1 MASTSLPHPESLQ
14 LVSKAIGPLP
24 LLNRF
29 LERLKIEHFFAEL
42 VPAGDRRQRLAPA
55 VGLGVLLRNILIARQ
70 PLYGLAEWA
79 NRFEPALLGL
89 TTEAPQ
95 YFNDDRVGRCLD
107 ALFRS
112 DRATLMTEI
121 VVHAVEEFGLE
132 LKELHN
138 DSTTVTFTGQYTEA
152 NGKPERG
159 HPTHRITYG
168 VNKDFRP
175 DLKQLLFILTTTAD
189 GAVPIFS
196 HVDHGNTSDDTTHI
210 RTWESLRKL
219 TGSADF
225 LYVADCKL
233 CTNQNLAH
241 IAAHSGRFVTVI
253 PATWREHT
261 QFHTWLRS
269 HAAPWVEV
277 LRRPDPR
284 HKDGPPNIY
293 HGYEHPLRTAQGFR
307 VLWYFSSQKETLD
320 HAAREHRIAAADKA
334 LQLLAARVGAP
345 RSRLNSLEQVSA
357 AAQKIL
363 ADKQVERFL
372 HVEVTLLEEQSFT
385 QASRGRPGPRTAY
398 IRHSHQR
405 PVLHWHSDAQAL
417 LEEARTDGVFPLIT
431 NDETLTLKDVLQ
443 AYKHQPSLEKRHQQL
458 KSVLGV
464 RPVLL
469 KSHLRIEAFL
479 FLYFLALMT
488 EALIERDFRDRM
500 RKLDINKLPL
510 YPEERPCTAP
520 TTERLFELFADL
532 RRHRLVDDT
541 GHVHQRFYD
550 KLNDPQLT
558 VLRLFSISPQL
569 YLSAAEES
577 ADAGA
582 TLVEKCRE
590 IRSEKRGM

>member
-1 MASTSLPHPESLQ
+1 MPH
-14 LVSKAIGPLP
+14 A
-24 LLNRF
+24 
-29 LERLKIEHFFAEL
+29 LENSSR
-42 VPAGDRRQRLAPA
+42 
-55 VGLGVLLRNILIARQ
+55 
-70 PLYGLAEWA
+70 
-79 NRFEPALLGL
+79 
-89 TTEAPQ
+89 
-95 YFNDDRVGRCLD
+95 D
-107 ALFRS
+107 A
-112 DRATLMTEI
+112 A
-121 VVHAVEEFGLE
+121 
-132 LKELHN
+132 
-138 DSTTVTFTGQYTEA
+138 
-152 NGKPERG
+152 KP
-159 HPTHRITYG
+159 PPSIT
-168 VNKDFRP
+168 FRP
-175 DLKQLLFILTTTAD
+175 TRQAD
-189 GAVPIFS
+189 TIV
-196 HVDHGNTSDDTTHI
+196 
-210 RTWESLRKL
+210 
-219 TGSADF
+219 SAE
-225 LYVADCKL
+225 C
-233 CTNQNLAH
+233 
-241 IAAHSGRFVTVI
+241 
-253 PATWREHT
+253 
-261 QFHTWLRS
+261 
-269 HAAPWVEV
+269 
-277 LRRPDPR
+277 
-284 HKDGPPNIY
+284 
-293 HGYEHPLRTAQGFR
+293 
-307 VLWYFSSQKETLD
+307 
-320 HAAREHRIAAADKA
+320 EHRIAAADKA
-334 LQLLAARVGAP
+334 LQILAARVGAP

-431 NDETLTLKDVLQ
+431 NDETLTLKDALE

-510 YPEERPCTAP
+510 YPEERPCAAP

-558 VLRLFSISPQL
+558 VLRLFSISPQQ
-569 YLSAAEES
+569 YLSTAEES
-577 ADAGA
+577 AA
-582 TLVEKCRE
+582 E
-590 IRSEKRGM
+590 

>member
-1 MASTSLPHPESLQ
+1 MASASPPHPESLQ

-29 LERLKIEHFFAEL
+29 LERLKIERFFAEL

-89 TTEAPQ
+89 TAEAPQ

-132 LKELHN
+132 LRELHN
-138 DSTTVTFTGQYTEA
+138 DSTTVTFTGQYAEA
-152 NGKPERG
+152 DGKPERG
-159 HPTHRITYG
+159 HPTHRITHG
-168 VNKDFRP
+168 INKDFRP

-219 TGSADF
+219 TGSSDF

-241 IAAHSGRFVTVI
+241 IAAHGGRFVTVI

-284 HKDGPPNIY
+284 RKDGPPNIY
-293 HGYEHPLRTAQGFR
+293 RGYEHPLRTAQGFR

-320 HAAREHRIAAADKA
+320 RASREHRIAAADKA
-334 LQLLAARVGAP
+334 LQILAARVGAP

-372 HVEVTLLEEQSFT
+372 HAEVTLLEEQSFT

-510 YPEERPCTAP
+510 YPEERPCAAP

-541 GHVHQRFYD
+541 GRVHQRFYD

-558 VLRLFSISPQL
+558 VLRLFNISPQQ

-577 ADAGA
+577 AA
-582 TLVEKCRE
+582 T
-590 IRSEKRGM
+590 

>member
-1 MASTSLPHPESLQ
+1 MASTSPQHPESLQ

-89 TTEAPQ
+89 TAEAPQ

-132 LKELHN
+132 LRELHN
-138 DSTTVTFTGQYTEA
+138 DSTTVTFTGQYAEA
-152 NGKPERG
+152 DGKPERG
-159 HPTHRITYG
+159 HPTHRITHG
-168 VNKDFRP
+168 INKDFRP

-219 TGSADF
+219 TGSSDF

-241 IAAHSGRFVTVI
+241 IAAHGGRFVTVI

-284 HKDGPPNIY
+284 RKDGPPNIY
-293 HGYEHPLRTAQGFR
+293 RGYEHPLRTAQGFR

-320 HAAREHRIAAADKA
+320 RASREHRIAAADKA
-334 LQLLAARVGAP
+334 LQILAARVGAP

-372 HVEVTLLEEQSFT
+372 HAEVTLLEEQSFT
-385 QASRGRPGPRTAY
+385 QASRGRPGPHTAY

-431 NDETLTLKDVLQ
+431 NDETLTLKDALE

-469 KSHLRIEAFL
+469 KSHLRIESFL

-510 YPEERPCTAP
+510 YPEERPCAAP

-558 VLRLFSISPQL
+558 VLRLFSISPQQ
-569 YLSAAEES
+569 YLSTAEES
-577 ADAGA
+577 AA
-582 TLVEKCRE
+582 E
-590 IRSEKRGM
+590 

>member
-1 MASTSLPHPESLQ
+1 
-14 LVSKAIGPLP
+14 
-24 LLNRF
+24 
-29 LERLKIEHFFAEL
+29 
-42 VPAGDRRQRLAPA
+42 
-55 VGLGVLLRNILIARQ
+55 
-70 PLYGLAEWA
+70 
-79 NRFEPALLGL
+79 
-89 TTEAPQ
+89 
-95 YFNDDRVGRCLD
+95 
-107 ALFRS
+107 
-112 DRATLMTEI
+112 MTEI

-138 DSTTVTFTGQYTEA
+138 DSTTVTFTGQYAEA
-152 NGKPERG
+152 DGKPERG
-159 HPTHRITYG
+159 HPTHRITHG
-168 VNKDFRP
+168 INKDFRP

-241 IAAHSGRFVTVI
+241 IASHGGRFVTVI

-261 QFHTWLRS
+261 QFHAWLRS

-284 HKDGPPNIY
+284 RKDGPPNIY
-293 HGYEHPLRTAQGFR
+293 RGYEHPLRTAQGFR

-320 HAAREHRIAAADKA
+320 RASREHRIAAADKA
-334 LQLLAARVGAP
+334 LQILAARVGAP

-372 HVEVTLLEEQSFT
+372 HAEVTLLEEQSFT
-385 QASRGRPGPRTAY
+385 QASRGRPGPHTAY

-431 NDETLTLKDVLQ
+431 NDETLTLKDALE

-469 KSHLRIEAFL
+469 KSHLRIESFL

-510 YPEERPCTAP
+510 YPEERPCAAP

-558 VLRLFSISPQL
+558 VLRLFSISPQQ
-569 YLSAAEES
+569 YLSTAEES
-577 ADAGA
+577 AA
-582 TLVEKCRE
+582 E
-590 IRSEKRGM
+590 

>member
-1 MASTSLPHPESLQ
+1 MASTSPQHPESLQ

-89 TTEAPQ
+89 TAEAPQ

-138 DSTTVTFTGQYTEA
+138 DSTTVTFTGQYAEA
-152 NGKPERG
+152 DGKPERG
-159 HPTHRITYG
+159 HPTHRITHG
-168 VNKDFRP
+168 INKDFRP

-196 HVDHGNTSDDTTHI
+196 HVDHGNTSDATTHI

-241 IAAHSGRFVTVI
+241 IASHGGRFVTVI

-261 QFHTWLRS
+261 QFHAWLRS

-284 HKDGPPNIY
+284 RKDGPPNIY
-293 HGYEHPLRTAQGFR
+293 RGYEHPLRTAQGFR

-320 HAAREHRIAAADKA
+320 RASREHRIAAADKA
-334 LQLLAARVGAP
+334 LQILAARVGAP

-372 HVEVTLLEEQSFT
+372 HAEVTLLEEQSFT
-385 QASRGRPGPRTAY
+385 QASRGRPGPHTAY

-431 NDETLTLKDVLQ
+431 NDETLTLKDALE

-469 KSHLRIEAFL
+469 KSHLRIESFL

-510 YPEERPCTAP
+510 YPEERPCAAP

-558 VLRLFSISPQL
+558 VLRLFSISPQQ
-569 YLSAAEES
+569 YLSTAEES
-577 ADAGA
+577 AA
-582 TLVEKCRE
+582 E
-590 IRSEKRGM
+590 